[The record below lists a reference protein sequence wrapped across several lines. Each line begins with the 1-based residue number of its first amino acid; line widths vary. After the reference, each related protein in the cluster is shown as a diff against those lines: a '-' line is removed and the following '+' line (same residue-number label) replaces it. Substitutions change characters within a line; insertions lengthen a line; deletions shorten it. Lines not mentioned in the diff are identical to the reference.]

1 MTVTHRSL
9 SIATES
15 SFGSLQANGIPGPT
29 GLTWLSMPVER
40 DPIVSY
46 GDPVFNERNQAR
58 DSSTFLPPEPDTM
71 WDGNNARIHRR
82 TGTVNLRMD
91 ITTLGS
97 GSGETD
103 YSNTA
108 IGQLLGA
115 FFKSY
120 TPGLQGAQ
128 EVTID
133 GTNANKITATSVTTV
148 EELVSGCLFGYKNA
162 GGITEYSAI
171 TAANVGVGH
180 ISSFSPALTAGTG
193 SDIDIYPM
201 QTFFPGIQ
209 LESGEVLS
217 SVAFRVDGQAFRTY
231 AFGCVGTQLQILVE
245 GGRVMLDATLQAA
258 FITDD
263 HDGSYYSEAFNGP
276 VEPQPLPGPV
286 QHFRGAR
293 VTLSNAAVVHSRSDA
308 AGSFGETQARRE
320 FKTETFSIT
329 VTNSVQPLAH
339 STSILTMSGMEVVQV
354 NVEASVTLSDPD
366 TVIKNDFRDQVIRQ
380 LMISTGPLLSSGGT
394 GCCFFIPAAFLTVD
408 PRKYEITGDD
418 SIVKQTLTYK
428 HARFGGDIKASG
440 AVDVPS
446 NSFFRI
452 GLGL

>member
-9 SIATES
+9 SIATEG

-40 DPIVSY
+40 DPIVTY
-46 GDPVFNERNQAR
+46 GDIVANERNQAR

-82 TGTVNLRMD
+82 TGTVNLKMD

-115 FFKSY
+115 FFKTSI
-120 TPGLQGAQ
+120 PALNGSQ
-128 EVTID
+128 EVHIVS
-133 GTNANKITATSVTTV
+133 GSPNKLTATDLDTVT
-148 EELVSGCLFGYKNA
+148 ELVSGSLFGYKNA

-171 TAANVGVGH
+171 TAANVGVNH
-180 ISSFSPALTAGTG
+180 ESSFSPRLSVTSGT
-193 SDIDIYPM
+193 INVYPM

-209 LESGEVLS
+209 LESGEVQS

-263 HDGSYYSEAFNGP
+263 HDGSYYNEAFTGP
-276 VEPQPLPGPV
+276 IEPQPLPGPV

-293 VTLSNAAVVHSRSDA
+293 VTLSNSAVVNSRSDA
-308 AGSFGETQARRE
+308 SGSFGEMLARRE
-320 FKTETFSIT
+320 FKTESFSIT

-354 NVEASVTLSDPD
+354 NVEATVTLTDPD
-366 TVIKNDFRDQVIRQ
+366 TSIANDFRDQVIRQ
-380 LMISTGPLLSSGGT
+380 LMISTGPLLSNGGT
-394 GCCFFIPAAFLTVD
+394 GCCFFIPAAFLTTD

-428 HARFGGDIKASG
+428 HARFGGDIKATG

-446 NSFFRI
+446 NSFFRL

>member
-9 SIATES
+9 SIATEA

-40 DPIVSY
+40 DPIVAY
-46 GDPVFNERNQAR
+46 GDIVFNERPQAR

-82 TGTVNLRMD
+82 TGTVNLKMD

-97 GSGETD
+97 SSDTD

-115 FFKSY
+115 FFKTSI
-120 TPGLQGAQ
+120 PALNGAQ
-128 EVTID
+128 AVSLVVGSPNKLTATDQDTID
-133 GTNANKITATSVTTV
+133 
-148 EELVSGCLFGYKNA
+148 ELIAGSLFGYKNA

-171 TAANVGVGH
+171 TAADVGVAH
-180 ISSFSPALTAGTG
+180 QSSFSPRLSVTTG
-193 SDIDIYPM
+193 NIDIFPM
-201 QTFFPGIQ
+201 QTFFPGIK
-209 LESGEVLS
+209 LESGEVHS

-231 AFGCVGTQLQILVE
+231 AFGCVGTQLQITVD

-263 HDGSYYSEAFNGP
+263 HDGSYYSEPFTGP

-293 VTLSNAAVVHSRSDA
+293 VTLSDSAVVNSRSDT
-308 AGSFGETQARRE
+308 AGPFGEMLARRE
-320 FKTETFSIT
+320 FKTESFSVT

-354 NVEASVTLSDPD
+354 TVEATVTLTDPD
-366 TVIKNDFRDQVIRQ
+366 TSIANDFRDQVIRQ
-380 LMISTGPLLSSGGT
+380 LMISTGPLLSSGKT
-394 GCCFFIPAAFLTVD
+394 GCCFFFPAAFLTVD

-418 SIVKQTLTYK
+418 SIVKQTLTYRQ
-428 HARFGGDIKASG
+428 ARFGGDVVPAG
-440 AVDVPS
+440 ATDVPG

>member
-9 SIATES
+9 SIATEG

-40 DPIVSY
+40 DPIVAY
-46 GDPVFNERNQAR
+46 GDIVANERNQAR

-71 WDGNNARIHRR
+71 WDGNNTRIHRR
-82 TGTVNLRMD
+82 TGTVNLKMD

-103 YSNTA
+103 YSDTA
-108 IGQLLGA
+108 IGKLLGA
-115 FFKSY
+115 FFKTSI
-120 TPGLQGAQ
+120 PALNGAQ
-128 EVTID
+128 EVHIVNGSPNKFTSTDID
-133 GTNANKITATSVTTV
+133 TTT
-148 EELVSGCLFGYKNA
+148 ELVSGSLFGYKNS
-162 GGITEYSAI
+162 GGIAEYSSI
-171 TAANVGVGH
+171 TASDVGVSH
-180 ISSFSPALTAGTG
+180 ENSFSPRLSVTSGT
-193 SDIDIYPM
+193 INVYPM

-209 LESGEVLS
+209 LESGEVAS

-231 AFGCVGTQLQILVE
+231 AFGCVGTQLSISVD

-263 HDGSYYSEAFNGP
+263 HDGTYYNEAFTGP
-276 VEPQPLPGPV
+276 IEPQPLPGAV

-293 VTLSNAAVVHSRSDA
+293 VTLSDSAVVNSRSDA
-308 AGSFGETQARRE
+308 SGSFGEMLPRRE
-320 FKTETFSIT
+320 FKTESFSVT

-354 NVEASVTLSDPD
+354 TVEATVTLTDPD
-366 TVIKNDFRDQVIRQ
+366 TSIKNDFRDQVIRQ
-380 LMISTGPLLSSGGT
+380 LMISTGPILSSGGT

-418 SIVKQTLTYK
+418 SIVKQTLTYR

-446 NSFFRI
+446 NSFFRL

>member
-9 SIATES
+9 SIATEG

-40 DPIVSY
+40 DPIVAY

-82 TGTVNLRMD
+82 TGTVNLKMD

-97 GSGETD
+97 GSGEVD
-103 YSNTA
+103 YANTA

-120 TPGLQGAQ
+120 TPNLQGAQ

-133 GTNANKITATSVTTV
+133 GTNANKLTASIQATV
-148 EELVSGCLFGYKNA
+148 EELVSGSLFGYKNA
-162 GGITEYSAI
+162 GGITEYSSISASD
-171 TAANVGVGH
+171 VGAGH
-180 ISSFSPALTAGTG
+180 ISSFSPALTLGVGQTA
-193 SDIDIYPM
+193 DIYPM

-231 AFGCVGTQLQILVE
+231 AFGCVGTQLQISVE

-263 HDGSYYSEAFNGP
+263 HDGSYYGEDFTGP

-293 VTLSNAAVVHSRSDA
+293 VTLSNTAVVNSRSDVS
-308 AGSFGETQARRE
+308 GSFGEMLARRE
-320 FKTETFSIT
+320 FKTESFGIT
-329 VTNSVQPLAH
+329 ITNSVQPLAH

-354 NVEASVTLSDPD
+354 NVEATVTLTDPD
-366 TVIKNDFRDQVIRQ
+366 TSIANDFRDQVIRQ

-394 GCCFFIPAAFLTVD
+394 GCCFFIPSAFLTVD

-418 SIVKQTLTYK
+418 SIVKQTLVYR
-428 HARFGGDIKASG
+428 HARFGGDVKAVG
-440 AVDVPS
+440 ANDVPS
-446 NSFFRI
+446 NSFFRL